1 MELLSNAWSSE
12 EFVNIFRRPRD
23 PTAYAQPHAEKSK
36 YIMLSLCFGTK
47 CVPHLDCLLQM
58 SPALSVNNLLSYLY
72 AEPERS
78 RKWNEYFLN
87 DKIITQY
94 TGVMKLSGNGKQC
107 VALKGI

>member
-1 MELLSNAWSSE
+1 
-12 EFVNIFRRPRD
+12 
-23 PTAYAQPHAEKSK
+23 
-36 YIMLSLCFGTK
+36 
-47 CVPHLDCLLQM
+47 M

-94 TGVMKLSGNGKQC
+94 TGVMKLSRNGKQC
-107 VALKGI
+107 VVLKGIHEFLESYFNFKMNSQHRNPFVCLFSVTAALALWVV

>member
-1 MELLSNAWSSE
+1 
-12 EFVNIFRRPRD
+12 
-23 PTAYAQPHAEKSK
+23 
-36 YIMLSLCFGTK
+36 
-47 CVPHLDCLLQM
+47 M

-94 TGVMKLSGNGKQC
+94 TGVMKLSRNGKQC
-107 VALKGI
+107 VVLKGV

>member
-1 MELLSNAWSSE
+1 
-12 EFVNIFRRPRD
+12 
-23 PTAYAQPHAEKSK
+23 
-36 YIMLSLCFGTK
+36 
-47 CVPHLDCLLQM
+47 M

-94 TGVMKLSGNGKQC
+94 TGVMKLSENGKQC
-107 VALKGI
+107 VALKGIHEFLESYFNFKINSQHRDPFVCLFSIAAALALWIV